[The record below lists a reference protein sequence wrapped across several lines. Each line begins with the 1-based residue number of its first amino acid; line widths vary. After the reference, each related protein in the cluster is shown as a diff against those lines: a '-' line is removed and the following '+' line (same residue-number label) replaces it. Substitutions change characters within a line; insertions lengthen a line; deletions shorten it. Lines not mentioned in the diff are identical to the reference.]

1 MNPARLMILWSLLL
15 LPALAAQGG
24 EAAGLLN
31 GEYSLHG
38 ETRVD
43 PPPGEARDSRFG
55 MVLQGAAAR
64 ELYKRMKVKS
74 ERDLCLDDG
83 SRIKTQ
89 GPMRCVEL
97 AGKGGWRCEF
107 AIRLDTMALVA
118 DGAC

>member
-1 MNPARLMILWSLLL
+1 MNQTRLMILWSLLL
-15 LPALAAQGG
+15 QPALAAASG
-24 EAAGLLN
+24 EITGPLN

-43 PPPGEARDSRFG
+43 PPPAEPRDSRFG
-55 MVLQGAAAR
+55 MVLQGSAAR

-83 SRIKTQ
+83 TRIKTQ
-89 GPMRCVEL
+89 GPVRCMEL
-97 AGKGGWRCEF
+97 PGKGGWRCEF

-118 DGAC
+118 DGTC